1 VYKFATKLLAEGQT
15 LLSQEKI
22 RSMTALAPL
31 LKQIS
36 TAELGFDVFNTD
48 NQTGYNTQFF
58 SIKFIWKPKLG
69 TELIYSE

>member
-1 VYKFATKLLAEGQT
+1 
-15 LLSQEKI
+15 
-22 RSMTALAPL
+22 MTALAPL

-58 SIKFIWKPKLG
+58 SLKFIWKPKIG
-69 TELIYSE
+69 TELNLPIIFFEMSKKFRS